1 MTALAH
7 IHADHL
13 ENNPGEMVA
22 AMPTDFDRLIHGSV
36 NQLIFSDARMDRMMR
51 MAEILAKGKV
61 TVPTHLQNNVGD
73 CMAIVLQAAQWNM
86 DPFAV
91 AQKTHLVS
99 GKLGYEA
106 QLINAVVIT
115 RAPVTGR
122 PQYEWFGDWDRVI
135 GKFKEKTSQKGE
147 TYRVPGWTLEE
158 EKGLGVRVWMT
169 MRGESEPR
177 VLELL
182 LTQATVRNS
191 TLWAGDPKQQL
202 AYLAIKRWARL
213 YCPDV
218 LLGVYSAD
226 ELEAPEAIETLE
238 TPAPQQQTKI
248 DALKRRLRPTEVAPD
263 SHVQAAPPPGV
274 DAETGEVLPAATEE
288 PADPIADL
296 MMRIENAQSM
306 GELEA
311 NRDAVAALK
320 NGNKRRAIDAWT
332 AKKEA
337 LRDVGIMETVHDQS
351 RE

>member
-1 MTALAH
+1 MNAPA
-7 IHADHL
+7 HL
-13 ENNPGEMVA
+13 ETPAAQFGEILES
-22 AMPTDFDRLIHGSV
+22 MPTDFDRLIQGSV
-36 NQLIFSDARMDRMMR
+36 NQLIFSDARMDRMMK

-61 TVPTHLQNNVGD
+61 TVPQHLQNNVGD

-106 QLINAVVIT
+106 QLVNAVIIT
-115 RAPVTGR
+115 SAPVTGR
-122 PQYEWFGDWDRVI
+122 PQYEWFGDWSRVI

-147 TYRVPGWTLEE
+147 TYRAPGWTLED
-158 EKGLGVRVWMT
+158 EKGLGIRVWMT

-226 ELEAPEAIETLE
+226 ELETPEAPEAVAAPTPDPTATATARLKSRLAAPPP
-238 TPAPQQQTKI
+238 TPAPT
-248 DALKRRLRPTEVAPD
+248 PE
-263 SHVQAAPPPGV
+263 PPPGV
-274 DAETGEVLPAATEE
+274 DAQTGEVLE

-296 MMRIENAQSM
+296 LLLINEAQTRAA
-306 GELEA
+306 LEA
-311 NRDAVAALK
+311 HRPAVAELK
-320 NGNKRRAIDAWT
+320 NGLKRRAVTAWKAAEERISAATAALAPPYDA
-332 AKKEA
+332 A
-337 LRDVGIMETVHDQS
+337 DV
-351 RE
+351 

>member
-1 MTALAH
+1 MNAPVETPVAPSGE
-7 IHADHL
+7 IL
-13 ENNPGEMVA
+13 ES
-22 AMPTDFDRLIHGSV
+22 MPTDFDRLIQGSV
-36 NQLIFSDARMDRMMR
+36 NQLIFSDARMDRMMK
-51 MAEILAKGKV
+51 MAEILARGKV
-61 TVPTHLQNNVGD
+61 TVPAHLQNNIGD

-106 QLINAVVIT
+106 QLVNAVVIT

-135 GKFKEKTSQKGE
+135 GKFKEKVSQKGE
-147 TYRVPGWTLEE
+147 TYRAPGWTLED

-169 MRGESEPR
+169 MRGETEPR

-226 ELEAPEAIETLE
+226 ELEAPEAPEAVAAP
-238 TPAPQQQTKI
+238 TPDPSASATARLKSRLAAPQP
-248 DALKRRLRPTEVAPD
+248 ASLP
-263 SHVQAAPPPGV
+263 APPPGV
-274 DAETGEVLPAATEE
+274 DAQTGEVLE
-288 PADPIADL
+288 PADPFADL
-296 MMRIENAQSM
+296 LMLIEEAQTVDD
-306 GELEA
+306 LEQH
-311 NRDAVAALK
+311 RDAVAGLK
-320 NGNKRRAIDAWT
+320 NGQKARAIAAWKARKAALT
-332 AKKEA
+332 APA
-337 LRDVGIMETVHDQS
+337 A
-351 RE
+351 

>member
-1 MTALAH
+1 MK
-7 IHADHL
+7 
-13 ENNPGEMVA
+13 
-22 AMPTDFDRLIHGSV
+22 
-36 NQLIFSDARMDRMMR
+36 

-61 TVPTHLQNNVGD
+61 TVPQHLQNNIGD

-106 QLINAVVIT
+106 QLVNAVVIT

-122 PQYEWFGDWDRVI
+122 PQYEWFGDWDKVI

-158 EKGLGVRVWMT
+158 EKGLGIRVWMT

-182 LTQATVRNS
+182 LSQATVRNS

-226 ELEAPEAIETLE
+226 ELETPEAPLIPSNSTELKPVSRTEAVKQRLKSG
-238 TPAPQQQTKI
+238 TDAPSQMEQQG
-248 DALKRRLRPTEVAPD
+248 L
-263 SHVQAAPPPGV
+263 PPHDP
-274 DAETGEVLPAATEE
+274 ETGEILGAP
-288 PADPIADL
+288 PADPLADL
-296 MMRIENAQSM
+296 LMLISEAQTVDA
-306 GELEA
+306 LEQH
-311 NRDAVAALK
+311 RDAVAGLK
-320 NGNKRRAIDAWT
+320 NGMKRRAIDAWKARKAVLAGAELPT
-332 AKKEA
+332 AA
-337 LRDVGIMETVHDQS
+337 
-351 RE
+351 

>member
-1 MTALAH
+1 MAAPARIETAAVQY
-7 IHADHL
+7 
-13 ENNPGEMVA
+13 GELTVPES
-22 AMPTDFDRLIHGSV
+22 MPTDFDRLIQGSV
-36 NQLIFSDARMDRMMR
+36 NQLIFSDARMDRMMK

-61 TVPTHLQNNVGD
+61 TVPQHLQNNVGD

-106 QLINAVVIT
+106 QLVNAVVIT

-122 PQYEWFGDWDRVI
+122 PQYEWFGDWSRII

-147 TYRVPGWTLEE
+147 TYRAPGWTLADEE
-158 EKGLGVRVWMT
+158 GVGIRVWMT
-169 MRGESEPR
+169 LRGETDPR

-226 ELEAPEAIETLE
+226 ELESPDDVPP
-238 TPAPQQQTKI
+238 PASTEPAATATARLKSRLAQQ
-248 DALKRRLRPTEVAPD
+248 P
-263 SHVQAAPPPGV
+263 APPP
-274 DAETGEVLPAATEE
+274 DMDTQTGEILPAASAD
-288 PADPIADL
+288 PDDPIADL
-296 MMRIENAQSM
+296 LLLIGEAQTVA
-306 GELEA
+306 ELETH
-311 NRDAVAALK
+311 RVAVAALK
-320 NGNKRRAIDAWT
+320 NGLKKRAVTAWT
-332 AKKEA
+332 TKKEA
-337 LRDVGIMETVHDQS
+337 LIAAGHHAYPAPE
-351 RE
+351 

>member
-1 MTALAH
+1 MNAPARIETAAVQYG
-7 IHADHL
+7 
-13 ENNPGEMVA
+13 ENHGGND
-22 AMPTDFDRLIHGSV
+22 AMPTDFDRLIQGSV
-36 NQLIFSDARMDRMMR
+36 NQLIFSDARMDRMMK

-61 TVPTHLQNNVGD
+61 TVPQHLQNNVGD

-91 AQKTHLVS
+91 AQKTHLIS

-106 QLINAVVIT
+106 QLVNAVIIT

-122 PQYEWFGDWDRVI
+122 PQYEWFGDWGRVI
-135 GKFKEKTSQKGE
+135 GKFKDKTNAKGE
-147 TYRVPGWTLEE
+147 TYRVPGWTLED
-158 EKGLGVRVWMT
+158 EKGLGIRIWMT
-169 MRGESEPR
+169 MRGEAEPR

-226 ELEAPEAIETLE
+226 ELESPDDVPPHASTEPAASATARLKSRL
-238 TPAPQQQTKI
+238 APQP
-248 DALKRRLRPTEVAPD
+248 ALP
-263 SHVQAAPPPGV
+263 APPPGM
-274 DAETGEVLPAATEE
+274 DTQTGEVLPAEQPASTE

-296 MMRIENAQSM
+296 LMLIDEAKTVAD
-306 GELEA
+306 LETH
-311 NRDAVAALK
+311 RDAVAALK
-320 NGNKRRAIDAWT
+320 NGVKRRAVAAWT

-337 LRDVGIMETVHDQS
+337 LIASGHHAYPAPE
-351 RE
+351 

>member
-1 MTALAH
+1 MNAPVETPVAPSGE
-7 IHADHL
+7 IL
-13 ENNPGEMVA
+13 ES
-22 AMPTDFDRLIHGSV
+22 MPTDFDRLIQGSV
-36 NQLIFSDARMDRMMR
+36 NQLIFSDARMDRMMK
-51 MAEILAKGKV
+51 MAEILARGKA
-61 TVPTHLQNNVGD
+61 TVPAHLQNNIGD

-106 QLINAVVIT
+106 QLVNAVVIT

-135 GKFKEKTSQKGE
+135 GKFKEKVSQKGE
-147 TYRVPGWTLEE
+147 TYRVPGWTLED

-169 MRGESEPR
+169 MRGETEPR

-226 ELEAPEAIETLE
+226 ELEAPEAVAAP
-238 TPAPQQQTKI
+238 TPDPSASATARLKSRLAAPQP
-248 DALKRRLRPTEVAPD
+248 ASLP
-263 SHVQAAPPPGV
+263 APPPGV
-274 DAETGEVLPAATEE
+274 DADTGEVIAEV
-288 PADPIADL
+288 DPIADL
-296 MMRIENAQSM
+296 LTAISECRTRED
-306 GELEA
+306 LEQHRA
-311 NRDAVAALK
+311 AVAALK
-320 NGNKRRAIDAWT
+320 AEQKKRAIDAWKS
-332 AKKEA
+332 AEA
-337 LRDVGIMETVHDQS
+337 RIAAAA
-351 RE
+351 